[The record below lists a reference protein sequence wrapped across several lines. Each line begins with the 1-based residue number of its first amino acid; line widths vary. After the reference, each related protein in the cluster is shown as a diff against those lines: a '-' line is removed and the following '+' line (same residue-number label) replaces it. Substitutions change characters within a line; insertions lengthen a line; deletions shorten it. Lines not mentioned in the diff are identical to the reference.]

1 MTHFTAFP
9 RTLCFI
15 LNGDDVLLLKGAATK
30 RLYANLYNGVGGHV
44 ERHED
49 VLSSLHREV
58 REETGLTITSPRL
71 GAIIVAD
78 EGQANGVVIFVY
90 TAIAP
95 SRGVHASAEGELQ
108 WVRRDRLMEYELVP
122 DLRALL
128 PRLFGAPPGHLL
140 YGHYGPNGLEFRS

>member
-44 ERHED
+44 ERDED

-58 REETGLTITSPRL
+58 LEETGLTIVSPRL
-71 GAIIVAD
+71 GAVIVAD
-78 EGQANGVVIFVY
+78 EGQAHGVVIFVY
-90 TAIAP
+90 TAIALG
-95 SRGVHASAEGELQ
+95 RDVRASPEGDLQ
-108 WVRRDRLMEYELVP
+108 WVRRDRLMDYALVP
-122 DLRALL
+122 DLRELL
-128 PRLFGAPPGHLL
+128 PRLLNAPAGRVL
-140 YGHYGPNGLEFRS
+140 YGHYGADGLQFRL